1 MTAKIKLNSAS
12 GGGSVSIQA
21 PSSSSNNRVITL
33 PDIADGTLLT
43 NQSSGLGQ
51 VLQVKHM
58 IIAGEFST
66 TSSSYADT
74 GLTLSIT
81 PASTSSKILQLY
93 NILGAQNTNS
103 SGNEARIKGFRDS
116 TEIFATNDFMRM
128 KADGSTNRHY
138 NGLFMMDLDDP
149 STTSSVT
156 YKLQAAMTGGSG
168 TFFVQ
173 NYSNFTLMEVAQ

>member
-1 MTAKIKLNSAS
+1 MPIAINGSGTLTGISVGGLPDGIVDADMLASNAVTAGKLAS
-12 GGGSVSIQA
+12 GVG
-21 PSSSSNNRVITL
+21 
-33 PDIADGTLLT
+33 
-43 NQSSGLGQ
+43 GQ

-58 IIAGEFST
+58 IIAGEFS
-66 TSSSYADT
+66 SSNSTYADT

-93 NILGAQNTNS
+93 NVLGAQNTDS

-116 TEIFATNDFMRM
+116 TEIFATNDFMRL

-156 YKLQAAMTGGSG
+156 YKLQAARTGGSG
-168 TFFVQ
+168 TFYVQ
-173 NYSNFTLMEVAQ
+173 NYSNMTLIEVAS